1 MKNSALFRFAAALAA
16 ATGLFTALPATAV
29 IGGQADCVDSA
40 LTRSNSGYK
49 DCSKFDP
56 GVVTGS
62 QDDIDDL
69 VSIFSTITRG
79 GTFTFAGRS
88 DDANGGPFQSDPG
101 RTSLGVLQFDFPVN
115 GFFALAL
122 QSADTAFYSYYL
134 FDGAAFG
141 GAAPRIAFDTF
152 GIGNATR
159 GNVPLANLLFAGLFI
174 QASGPN
180 AVPEP
185 AGAALALAALG
196 ALALTR
202 RRRRR

>member
-1 MKNSALFRFAAALAA
+1 MKNSARFRFTAALAA
-16 ATGLFTALPATAV
+16 AAGLFTALPATAV

-49 DCSKFDP
+49 DCRKFNP
-56 GVVTGS
+56 GMVTGS

-69 VSIFSTITRG
+69 VFSFSSITRG
-79 GTFTFAGRS
+79 GTFTFAGKS
-88 DDANGGPFQSDPG
+88 NDANGGPFQSDPG
-101 RTSLGVLQFDFPVN
+101 SVSAGVLQFDFPVN

-122 QSADTAFYSYYL
+122 QSADTNFYSYYL

-141 GAAPRIAFDTF
+141 GAAPLIAFDTF
-152 GIGNATR
+152 GIGNANR
-159 GNVPLANLLFAGLFI
+159 GNVPLANLLFVGLFI
-174 QASGPN
+174 QPSGPGS

-196 ALALTR
+196 ALVLTKR
-202 RRRRR
+202 RR